1 MSLASVQQSPQKQS
15 VAVVGNKV
23 QKEFYLT
30 SLFLLLLLLGSC
42 ITMEVTGDRSAI
54 ETTLHFVY
62 GAVATETKHLI
73 YHIRLTLFAAINV
86 CERI

>member
-1 MSLASVQQSPQKQS
+1 MSLASVQQSPQRQS

-30 SLFLLLLLLGSC
+30 SLFLLLLLGSC